1 MIEGGV
7 VSGHQPPSDLI
18 DLGIVYDAQGLKG
31 HIKVRPYSPD
41 PIALLAC
48 KEVYLQGPHSAPL
61 LALYRVQSAKI
72 HSGYVVMVLDGICDR
87 DAALALKGH
96 TVLLPRKAFP
106 TPEKDAYYWIDLI
119 GCEVYNEQGIRL
131 GNIEDMAEFGAHPIM
146 TIGSVLIPFVPAI
159 VRSVQLKSADLPSGR
174 VVVDWQPNWSQ

>member
-41 PIALLAC
+41 PIALLAS

-72 HSGYVVMVLDGICDR
+72 HSGFVVMVLDGICDR

-146 TIGSVLIPFVPAI
+146 TIGSELIPFVPAI

>member
-48 KEVYLQGPHSAPL
+48 KEAYVQGPHSA
-61 LALYRVQSAKI
+61 ALPAIYRVQSAKI
-72 HSGYVVMVLDGICDR
+72 HSGYVVILLDGICDR
-87 DAALALKGH
+87 DAALALKGQ

-106 TPEKDAYYWIDLI
+106 EPEQDTYYWIDLI

-146 TIGSVLIPFVPAI
+146 TIGSELIPFVPAI
-159 VRSVQLKSADLPSGR
+159 VKSVQLKSSDLPSGK

>member
-1 MIEGGV
+1 MIQEGV
-7 VSGHQPPSDLI
+7 VSGHQHPSDLI
-18 DLGIVYDAQGLKG
+18 DMGIVYDAQGLKG

-48 KEVYLQGPHSAPL
+48 KEAYLHVPHSATFP
-61 LALYRVQSAKI
+61 AVYPVQSAKF
-72 HSGYVVMVLDGICDR
+72 HSGFVVMLLNGICDR
-87 DAALALKGH
+87 DAALALKGQ

-106 TPEKDAYYWIDLI
+106 APEKDAYYWIDLI
-119 GCEVYNEQGIRL
+119 GCEVYNEEGIRL

-146 TIGSVLIPFVPAI
+146 TIGSELIPFVPAI
-159 VRSVQLKSADLPSGR
+159 VKSVQLKSIDLPSGR

>member
-18 DLGIVYDAQGLKG
+18 NLGIVYDAQGLKG
-31 HIKVRPYSPD
+31 HIKVRPYSSD

-48 KEVYLQGPHSAPL
+48 KEAYLQGYHTAAVPTI
-61 LALYRVQSAKI
+61 YRVQSAKI
-72 HSGYVVMVLDGICDR
+72 HSGYVVMLLDGIDNR
-87 DAALALKGH
+87 DSALALKGQ

-106 TPEKDAYYWIDLI
+106 TPEEDTYYWVDLI
-119 GCEVYNEQGIRL
+119 GCEVYNEQGTHL
-131 GNIEDMAEFGAHPIM
+131 GIIEDMAEFGAHPIM
-146 TIGSVLIPFVPAI
+146 TIGSELIPFVPAI
-159 VRSVQLKSADLPSGR
+159 VKSVQLRSPELPSGR

>member
-18 DLGIVYDAQGLKG
+18 DMGIVYDAQGLKG

-48 KEVYLQGPHSAPL
+48 KEAYLQGSHSAPFP
-61 LALYRVQSAKI
+61 ALYPVRSARI
-72 HSGYVVMVLDGICDR
+72 HSGFVVMLLDGICDR
-87 DAALALKGH
+87 DAALALKGQ

-106 TPEKDAYYWIDLI
+106 APEQDAYYWIDLI
-119 GCEVYNEQGIRL
+119 GCEVFNEQGIRL

-146 TIGSVLIPFVPAI
+146 TIGDELIPFVPAI
-159 VRSVQLKSADLPSGR
+159 VKSVQLKSADLPSGK

>member
-41 PIALLAC
+41 PVALLAC
-48 KEVYLQGPHSAPL
+48 NEVYLQASCPG
-61 LALYRVQSAKI
+61 ALFTSYRVQSTKI
-72 HSGYVVMVLDGICDR
+72 HSGYVVMLLDGICDR
-87 DAALALKGH
+87 DAALALKGLM
-96 TVLLPRKAFP
+96 VALPRKAFP
-106 TPEKDAYYWIDLI
+106 SPEQDTYYWIDLI

-131 GNIEDMAEFGAHPIM
+131 GNIEDLAEFGAHPVM
-146 TIGSVLIPFVPAI
+146 TIGSELIPFVPAI

>member
-18 DLGIVYDAQGLKG
+18 DMGIVYDAQGLKG

-48 KEVYLQGPHSAPL
+48 KEAYLHDPHSVAFSAVYP
-61 LALYRVQSAKI
+61 VQSAKF
-72 HSGYVVMVLDGICDR
+72 HSGYVVMLLDGICDR
-87 DAALALKGH
+87 DAALALKGQ

-106 TPEKDAYYWIDLI
+106 VPEPDTYYWIDLI
-119 GCEVYNEQGIRL
+119 GCEVFNEQGIRL

-146 TIGSVLIPFVPAI
+146 TIGSELIPFVPAI
-159 VRSVQLKSADLPSGR
+159 VKSVQLKSTDLPSGR

>member
-1 MIEGGV
+1 V
-7 VSGHQPPSDLI
+7 VSGHQLPSDLI

-146 TIGSVLIPFVPAI
+146 TIGSELIPFVPAI

>member
-1 MIEGGV
+1 MIEEGV

-41 PIALLAC
+41 PVALLAC
-48 KEVYLQGPHSAPL
+48 NEAYLQGYDAAAMPTV
-61 LALYRVQSAKI
+61 YRVQSAKI
-72 HSGYVVMVLDGICDR
+72 HSGYVVMLLDGICDR
-87 DAALALKGH
+87 DAALALKGQK
-96 TVLLPRKAFP
+96 VLLPRKAFP
-106 TPEKDAYYWIDLI
+106 VPEQDAYYWIDLI

-131 GNIEDMAEFGAHPIM
+131 GNIEDIAEFGAHPVM
-146 TIGSVLIPFVPAI
+146 TIGSELIPFVPAI

>member
-1 MIEGGV
+1 MIQEGV
-7 VSGHQPPSDLI
+7 VSGHQHPSDLI
-18 DLGIVYDAQGLKG
+18 DMGIVYDAQGLKG

-48 KEVYLQGPHSAPL
+48 KEAYLHVPHSTAFP
-61 LALYRVQSAKI
+61 AVYPVQSAKF
-72 HSGYVVMVLDGICDR
+72 HSGFVVMLLNGIFDR
-87 DAALALKGH
+87 DAALALKGQ

-106 TPEKDAYYWIDLI
+106 APEQDAYYWIDLI
-119 GCEVYNEQGIRL
+119 GCEVYNEEGIRL

-146 TIGSVLIPFVPAI
+146 TIGSELIPFVPAI
-159 VRSVQLKSADLPSGR
+159 VKSVQLKSIDLPSGR

>member
-41 PIALLAC
+41 PISLLAC
-48 KEVYLQGPHSAPL
+48 KEAYLRGPHSATSPVV
-61 LALYRVQSAKI
+61 YRVHSAKI
-72 HSGYVVMVLDGICDR
+72 HSGFVVMLLDGIDNR
-87 DAALALKGH
+87 DSALALKGQ

-106 TPEKDAYYWIDLI
+106 APEEDAYYWVDLI

-131 GNIEDMAEFGAHPIM
+131 GNIEDMAEFGAHPVM
-146 TIGSVLIPFVPAI
+146 TIGSELIPFVPAI

>member
-1 MIEGGV
+1 MTEGGV
-7 VSGHQPPSDLI
+7 VSGHQTPSDLI
-18 DLGIVYDAQGLKG
+18 DLGIIYDAQGLKG

-48 KEVYLQGPHSAPL
+48 KEAYLQDPYSAASP
-61 LALYRVQSAKI
+61 AVYRVQSAKI
-72 HSGYVVMVLDGICDR
+72 HSGFVVMLLDGICDR
-87 DAALALKGH
+87 DAALAMKGQ

-106 TPEKDAYYWIDLI
+106 APEQDTYYWVDLI

-146 TIGSVLIPFVPAI
+146 TIGSELIPFVPAI
-159 VRSVQLKSADLPSGR
+159 VKSVELKSAELPLGK
-174 VVVDWQPNWSQ
+174 VVVDWQPDWSQ

>member
-1 MIEGGV
+1 MTEGGV

-48 KEVYLQGPHSAPL
+48 KEAYLQAPHSAPSP
-61 LALYRVQSAKI
+61 AVYRVHSAKI
-72 HSGYVVMVLDGICDR
+72 HSGFVVMLLDGICDR
-87 DAALALKGH
+87 DAALALKGQ

-106 TPEKDAYYWIDLI
+106 EPEQDAYYWIDLI

-146 TIGSVLIPFVPAI
+146 TIGSELIPFVPAI
-159 VRSVQLKSADLPSGR
+159 VKSVQLKSSELPSGR

>member
-41 PIALLAC
+41 PVALLAC
-48 KEVYLQGPHSAPL
+48 KEAYFQSPHSATFPSIH
-61 LALYRVQSAKI
+61 RVHSAKI
-72 HSGYVVMVLDGICDR
+72 HSGYVVMLLDGICDR
-87 DAALALKGH
+87 DAALALKGQ
-96 TVLLPRKAFP
+96 TVLLPRKIFP
-106 TPEKDAYYWIDLI
+106 APEQDAYYWIDLI

-131 GNIEDMAEFGAHPIM
+131 GNIEDMAEFGADPIM
-146 TIGSVLIPFVPAI
+146 TIGSELIPFVPAI
-159 VRSVQLKSADLPSGR
+159 VKSVQLKSAELPSGR

>member
-18 DLGIVYDAQGLKG
+18 DLGVVYDAQGLKG

-146 TIGSVLIPFVPAI
+146 TIGSELIPFVPAI